1 MNNILRTICQKIFGI
16 SIFEFPVIRIF
27 RMKMYE
33 YIFNIE
39 KPKYISNHVLL
50 FCKNGQGLKAD
61 DCIEIKENIGI
72 SAGVRVDYTNGVK
85 IGKNV
90 WLSEGCKIYT
100 SDFYCSP
107 IEKEM
112 KSGLEIGDYA
122 WIGANAIVLPSVS
135 RIGNNSIIGA
145 GGVVTQDIP
154 DNALVVGNPAFVIR
168 LLKEHEMI
176 KEDYK
181 G

>member
-1 MNNILRTICQKIFGI
+1 
-16 SIFEFPVIRIF
+16 
-27 RMKMYE
+27 
-33 YIFNIE
+33 
-39 KPKYISNHVLL
+39 
-50 FCKNGQGLKAD
+50 
-61 DCIEIKENIGI
+61 
-72 SAGVRVDYTNGVK
+72 
-85 IGKNV
+85 
-90 WLSEGCKIYT
+90 
-100 SDFYCSP
+100 
-107 IEKEM
+107 M